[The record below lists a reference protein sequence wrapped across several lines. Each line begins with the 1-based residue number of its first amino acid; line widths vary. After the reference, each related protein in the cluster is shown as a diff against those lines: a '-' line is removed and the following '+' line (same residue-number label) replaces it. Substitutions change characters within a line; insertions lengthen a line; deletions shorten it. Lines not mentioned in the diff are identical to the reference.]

1 MNERFSKKVDA
12 MPVQTPNEPLVLM
25 YHGLDP
31 GDGRYAQTPAEA
43 RAYVLSR
50 SDFLDHLSL
59 LEQAGRRFADPGG
72 FPLDPIGPMGHIGPI
87 SPIGP
92 MGHIGPMGR
101 IGPISPIGPMGKTGM
116 IPAKPLLSPNEVL
129 ITFDDGMLSDY
140 DVAFPILAEKGRRAA
155 FFITTA
161 EVGAKGRVTW
171 EHLREMAAA
180 GMTLGAHG
188 HTHRFLSELGADE
201 QRKELEI
208 SRALIQEN
216 TGLAVRMMSLPGGR
230 FRSDTF
236 AAARA
241 CGYMAVFT
249 SSPVPEALCG
259 GVRVVGRIA
268 LSADWQTERM
278 KNFLAGQDD
287 SLRTLRRTD
296 AVHRFAQRRL
306 GTSGFAWL
314 HRMYWRLRAKSGN

>member
-1 MNERFSKKVDA
+1 MNERFSKKVDP
-12 MPVQTPNEPLVLM
+12 MPAQTPNEPLVLM

-59 LEQAGRRFADPGG
+59 LERAGRRFADPDEL
-72 FPLDPIGPMGHIGPI
+72 PLETIGPI
-87 SPIGP
+87 
-92 MGHIGPMGR
+92 GHIGPMGR
-101 IGPISPIGPMGKTGM
+101 IGPIGPIRPISPIGT
-116 IPAKPLLSPNEVL
+116 KPLLSPNEVL
-129 ITFDDGMLSDY
+129 LTFDDGMLSDY

-155 FFITTA
+155 FFITTG
-161 EVGAKGRVTW
+161 EVGARGRVTW

-201 QRKELEI
+201 QRKELET
-208 SRALIQEN
+208 SRALIQDK
-216 TGLAVRMMSLPGGR
+216 TGAAVRMMSLPGGR

-241 CGYMAVFT
+241 CGYTAVFT
-249 SSPVPEALCG
+249 SSPRLERTCG
-259 GVRVVGRIA
+259 GVRVIGRIA
-268 LSADWQTERM
+268 VSAGWGAAGARRGTGSRRM
-278 KNFLAGQDD
+278 RDFLARQ
-287 SLRTLRRTD
+287 SACLVAMRRAD
-296 AVHRFAQRRL
+296 ALHRFAQVCL
-306 GTSGFAWL
+306 GPRAYAWL
-314 HRMYWRLRAKSGN
+314 HRAYWRLRANLSHR

>member
-1 MNERFSKKVDA
+1 MNERFSKKVDP
-12 MPVQTPNEPLVLM
+12 MPAQTPNEPLVLM

-31 GDGRYAQTPAEA
+31 GDGRYSQTPPEA

-59 LEQAGRRFADPGG
+59 LERAGRRLADPAE
-72 FPLDPIGPMGHIGPI
+72 FHQEQI
-87 SPIGP
+87 
-92 MGHIGPMGR
+92 GR
-101 IGPISPIGPMGKTGM
+101 IGPIGQIGLTG
-116 IPAKPLLSPNEVL
+116 AKPLLSPNEVL
-129 ITFDDGMLSDY
+129 LTFDDGMLSDY

-155 FFITTA
+155 FFITTG

-201 QRKELEI
+201 QRNELET
-208 SRALIQEN
+208 SRALIQDK
-216 TGLAVRMMSLPGGR
+216 TGVAVRMMSLPGGR

-241 CGYMAVFT
+241 WGYTAVFT
-249 SSPVPEALCG
+249 SSPHPERTCG
-259 GVRVVGRIA
+259 GVRVIGRIA
-268 LSADWQTERM
+268 LSAGWGAADGPHETGSQRM
-278 KNFLAGQDD
+278 RDFLARQ
-287 SLRTLRRTD
+287 SACLAAMRRTD
-296 AVHRFAQRRL
+296 ALHRFAQACL
-306 GTSGFAWL
+306 GPRTYAWL
-314 HRMYWRLRAKSGN
+314 HRACWRLRAGTVGESSQD